1 VDRGRHSR
9 WRDEPD
15 HPRLS
20 SGVRSSATTPSDRSA
35 RRGLLIVLEGG
46 EGVGKTTQW
55 GRLTAVLQSMSGDV
69 VPLREP
75 GGTPAGDVLRG
86 VLLDPASD
94 LTAESEALLF
104 AASRAQLVRAVITP
118 ALERDAVVLV
128 DRFLL
133 STYAYQGAG
142 RQLPLEP
149 LRQANRLAT
158 GGLVPDAT
166 LLLTMPLD
174 QAMARMEARGETDRL
189 ERAGLEFHRRV
200 QEAFEAAASPEW
212 QQRHPEVG
220 PVYPILASGSP
231 EAVTARCVEQLFT
244 CFPTRFAGAMHG

>member
-1 VDRGRHSR
+1 VDRR
-9 WRDEPD
+9 WHPRGRDEPD
-15 HPRLS
+15 HSRLNIGARVSDTASDHS
-20 SGVRSSATTPSDRSA
+20 S
-35 RRGLLIVLEGG
+35 RRGLLIILEGG

-55 GRLTAVLQSMSGDV
+55 TRLTAALQATSAEV

-75 GGTPAGDVLRG
+75 GGTPAGDVLRS

-104 AASRAQLVRAVITP
+104 AASRAQLVRAVIKP
-118 ALERDAVVLV
+118 ALARDAVVLV

-142 RQLPLEP
+142 RELPMEP

-166 LLLTMPLD
+166 LLLSMPLE
-174 QAMARMEARGETDRL
+174 QALARMEARGETDRL

-200 QEAFEAAASPEW
+200 QRAFDEAASPEW
-212 QQRHPEVG
+212 QQRYPEVG
-220 PVYPILASGSP
+220 PVYPIVASGSP
-231 EAVTARCVEQLFT
+231 EAVTARCVEQLST

>member
-1 VDRGRHSR
+1 M
-9 WRDEPD
+9 
-15 HPRLS
+15 RLS
-20 SGVRSSATTPSDRSA
+20 ATASDGSP

-55 GRLTAVLQSMSGDV
+55 ARLAAMLQLTLAEV

-104 AASRAQLVRAVITP
+104 AASRAQLVRAVINP

-142 RQLPLEP
+142 RQLPMES
-149 LRQANRLAT
+149 LRQANLLAT
-158 GGLVPDAT
+158 GGLIPDAT
-166 LLLTMPLD
+166 LLLSMPLE

-200 QEAFEAAASPEW
+200 QQAFDAATSPEW
-212 QQRHPEVG
+212 QAGHPEVG
-220 PVYPILASGSP
+220 PVYPIRASDSP
-231 EAVTARCVEQLFT
+231 EAVTTRCVEQLFT
-244 CFPTRFAGAMHG
+244 CFPTRFAGVMHG